1 MEQKIKKI
9 EQLTRRYFKLQK
21 GYDFSSENQFRSMN
35 ANVFLQK
42 ALILVGMK
50 PIEVARKYGYSRQ
63 NINSHI
69 NKVVVDEATF
79 VQYLNYINT
88 NL

>member
-9 EQLTRRYFKLQK
+9 ECLTRRYFKLQR
-21 GYDFSSENQFRSMN
+21 GYDFSSENKFSSRN
-35 ANVFLQK
+35 ANVYLQK
-42 ALILVGMK
+42 ALVLVGMK
-50 PIEVARKYGYSRQ
+50 PSEIARMYRYSRQ

-79 VQYLNYINT
+79 VKYLNYINT